1 MNEQKNFILAIVLSV
16 AVLIGWQI
24 FVGGPKVEQQRA
36 AQQQRTET
44 ATATGGAPVPG
55 AAPTPGAAP
64 VPGAVPAP
72 GAASVPGGAPAPST
86 VPVPGGAV
94 AQSGAARQAN
104 LSASPRLPIDT
115 VSVDG
120 SISLRG
126 ARLDDL
132 KLKNF
137 FETVE
142 PDSAEITVLSPAGSA
157 NPYYVEHG
165 WTVAPG
171 TKAKLPDAATIWA
184 TTSNKLTQST
194 PVVLTYD
201 NGQGLVFRRTIAI
214 DDKFMFTV
222 TQEVANQG
230 NAPITLFPYSLIS
243 RHGLPETQKF
253 FILHEGFLG
262 VLGEDGLQEV
272 GYGDV
277 TDDGTQSYTAT
288 GGWVGITD
296 KYFATVVVPD
306 QEIPY
311 KARFS
316 ATGDKPIFQADFLL
330 GAQTIPSGGRVEVT
344 SRVFSGAKQVAVVD
358 AYEKKLGLTKFDLLI
373 DWGWFYFFTKPL
385 FQLIEYLSGLFGNFG
400 LAILGATVLIKIAL
414 FPLANKSYASMSK
427 MKKLQP
433 EMVKLRERFKDDK
446 AKQQQAL
453 MAIYKKEKVNP
464 MSGCLPIVVQIPIFF
479 SLYKVLFVTIEMRH
493 QPFYGWIQDLSAPD
507 PTSLFNLFGLI
518 PWAPPEFLVLG
529 VWPIVM
535 GITMF
540 VQMRLNPLP
549 PDPIQ
554 QKIFTWMPLVFT
566 FMLARFAS
574 GLVIYWAWNNTLSII
589 QQAYIMRKNGVEI
602 DLWSNIKET
611 LGLKSATQKSD

>member
-1 MNEQKNFILAIVLSV
+1 MRLMNEQKNFILAIVLSV

-24 FVGGPKVEQQRA
+24 FVGAPKIEQQRA
-36 AQQQRTET
+36 AQQRAENT
-44 ATATGGAPVPG
+44 V
-55 AAPTPGAAP
+55 PTPKGATSP
-64 VPGAVPAP
+64 VPAP
-72 GAASVPGGAPAPST
+72 GAASNVPGTSSVPGASA
-86 VPVPGGAV
+86 VPVPGGPA
-94 AQSGAARQAN
+94 AQTTADQQAT
-104 LSASPRLPIDT
+104 LAASPRILIDT
-115 VSVDG
+115 PSVDG
-120 SISLRG
+120 SVSLRG

-137 FETVE
+137 FETVK

-157 NPYYVEHG
+157 APYYVEQG

-171 TKAKLPDAATIWA
+171 TTAKLPDASTVWS
-184 TTSNKLTQST
+184 TTSTKLTQNT

-201 NGQGLVFRRTIAI
+201 NGEGLAFRRTIAV

-222 TQEVANQG
+222 TQEVANNG
-230 NAPITLFPYSLIS
+230 AGPVTLFPYSLIA

-262 VLGEDGLQEV
+262 VLGEEGLQEV
-272 GYGDV
+272 TYGDV

-296 KYFATVVVPD
+296 KYFATVVAPD
-306 QEIPY
+306 QNSAY

-330 GAQTIPSGGRVEVT
+330 GAQTIQSGGRVEVT
-344 SRVFSGAKQVAVVD
+344 SRVFAGAKQVAVVD
-358 AYEKKLGLTKFDLLI
+358 AYEKNLGLTKFDLLI

-385 FQLIEYLSGLFGNFG
+385 FQLIEFLSGLFGNFG
-400 LAILGATVLIKIAL
+400 LAILGATVLIKLAL

-453 MAIYKKEKVNP
+453 MEIYKKEKVNP

-493 QPFYGWIQDLSAPD
+493 QPFFGWIQDLSAPD

-529 VWPIVM
+529 VWPIIM

-540 VQMRLNPLP
+540 IQMRLNPLP

-589 QQAYIMRKNGVEI
+589 QQAYIMRKNGVEVEI
-602 DLWSNIKET
+602 WSNIKQT
-611 LGLKSATQKSD
+611 LGFKSATQKSD